1 MADISE
7 QIANIEKE
15 IRETPYHKATEH
27 HIGKLR
33 AKLARLKEK
42 ETEKQSKKGGGGG
55 GYAVKKQGDAT
66 VVLVGP
72 PSVGKSTLLNKL
84 TNAKSKIAPYAFTTV
99 SVIPG
104 MMEYKD
110 ANIQILDVPGLIKGA
125 EEGKGR
131 GKEVLSVVRGAD
143 LLVLVT
149 DIEDIEAIERIKETL
164 ERNGI
169 RIDKDPPDVIID
181 KKISGGLTI
190 RSNIK
195 QAIDKETIKEVA
207 REFGIKNGEVSIKE
221 KLTMETLIDAF
232 SRNRVYIPSIE
243 VVNKSD
249 LSEGK
254 EKSRYIYISAEEGEN
269 LEGFKEAMWEKLN
282 LVRIY
287 LVRPDDDPNKDDPM
301 IVNQNDSL
309 KDAAEKVGED
319 FAEDKESAI
328 IWGPGAKFPGQE
340 VSLSTKVRSGMQV
353 RFSS

>member
-1 MADISE
+1 MTDIPE

-27 HIGKLR
+27 YIGKLR
-33 AKLARLKEK
+33 AKLAKLKEK
-42 ETEKQSKKGGGGG
+42 EVEKQGKKGGGGG

-110 ANIQILDVPGLIKGA
+110 AHIQILDVPGLIKGA

-131 GKEVLSVVRGAD
+131 GREVLSVVRGAD
-143 LLVLVT
+143 LLILVT
-149 DIEDIEAIERIKETL
+149 DIEDIEAIERIRKTL
-164 ERNGI
+164 ENNGI
-169 RIDKDPPDVIID
+169 RIDKTPPDVSIE
-181 KKISGGLTI
+181 KKISGGLTV

-195 QAIDKETIKEVA
+195 QDIDKETIQEVSK
-207 REFGIKNGEVSIKE
+207 EFGIKNGEITIKE

-232 SRNRVYIPSIE
+232 SKNRAYIPSIE
-243 VVNKSD
+243 VINKSD
-249 LSEGK
+249 LAKGKKEGG
-254 EKSRYIYISAEEGEN
+254 YIYISAEEGEN
-269 LEGFKEAMWEKLN
+269 LDGLKEAMWEKLD

-287 LVRPDDDPNKDDPM
+287 LVRPDEEPGEDNPL
-301 IVNQNDSL
+301 IVKAGDTL
-309 KDAAEKVGED
+309 KEAARKVGED
-319 FAEDKESAI
+319 FAQDKQSAL
-328 IWGPGAKFPGQE
+328 IWGPGAKYGGQE
-340 VSLSTKVRSGMQV
+340 VSLSTKVKIGMQV
-353 RFSS
+353 RFIS